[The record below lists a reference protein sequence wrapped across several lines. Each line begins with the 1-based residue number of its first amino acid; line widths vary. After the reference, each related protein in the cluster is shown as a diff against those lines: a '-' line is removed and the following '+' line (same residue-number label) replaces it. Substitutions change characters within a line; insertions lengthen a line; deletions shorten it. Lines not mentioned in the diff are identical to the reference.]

1 MFSRLWLYQ
10 KPLEFNSRWFKL
22 KKRIRC
28 RSKSNL
34 TNQEFVGQLIK
45 VNANYNVTDAA
56 GVDESVFV
64 LKKLKKPNK
73 TRLKFSQENVKV
85 LQIIANYQ
93 VVTLN

>member
-1 MFSRLWLYQ
+1 M
-10 KPLEFNSRWFKL
+10 

-64 LKKLKKPNK
+64 LKKIKKPNK

>member
-1 MFSRLWLYQ
+1 M
-10 KPLEFNSRWFKL
+10 KE
-22 KKRIRC
+22 RIRC

-64 LKKLKKPNK
+64 LKKLKK
-73 TRLKFSQENVKV
+73 
-85 LQIIANYQ
+85 
-93 VVTLN
+93 TLIKKYCR